1 MTYNANV
8 KFCYVNDSDFAH
20 RSGLS
25 EIVDKQTI
33 TIEAPAHEL
42 NIYQY
47 FDLFKSFVR
56 AVGFTDYNIMDA
68 ACAIAFNDMND
79 KDQMRRIAT
88 EYDLVLAEDQKEK
101 LEEYDKQ
108 QDEELKKLEA
118 EVRCLKEKL
127 SWYVSSDWKQPSEK
141 EPEEKAVTNEILDL
155 KAKLSRLQN
164 PAYLHYTEEEL
175 DAMLTERSA
184 LGLRP

>member
-8 KFCYVNDSDFAH
+8 KFCYENDSDFAH
-20 RSGLS
+20 RSGFS

-56 AVGFTDYNIMDA
+56 AVGFSDYNIMEG
-68 ACAIAFNDMND
+68 ACAIAFNEMND
-79 KDQMRRIAT
+79 KDHMRRVAT
-88 EYDLVLAEDQKEK
+88 EYDLVLSEDHAKK
-101 LEEYDKQ
+101 LEEYDSQ
-108 QDEELKKLEA
+108 QDEDLKKLEA
-118 EVRCLKEKL
+118 EVRDLKEKL
-127 SWYVSSDWKQPSEK
+127 SWYVVSDWSQPAEK
-141 EPEEKAVTNEILDL
+141 EVTSELLDS
-155 KAKLSRLQN
+155 KAKLSRLKN
-164 PAYLHYTEEEL
+164 PANPNYTEEEL

-184 LGLRP
+184 RGL